1 MAKSAR
7 FQVDPRLA
15 TLLGESYR
23 SSEHALKE
31 LVDNAWDA
39 DARQV
44 DIQLPAPM
52 TSDPIVI
59 RDDGTGM
66 TEQEVR
72 SEYLKVA
79 SDRRSRKGEETEALR
94 RRIKGRKGIGKF
106 AGLMVASTMAMETRA
121 RGKRTSLLIRKEDLV
136 DSRQDLEKIDLPLTT
151 SGCDEREHGTSITL
165 TNLNQA
171 LAFPT
176 VERLREL
183 LVLEYGRRPDFTI
196 RVNGE
201 ALAIEDIPGEA
212 FTERVQLEEVGPV
225 KLSLTFADGKKP
237 LKHSGVVVRIGGK
250 IVGKPIYFGL
260 EEDEEIP
267 GKLLKK
273 VYGEIEADGL
283 AADVTA
289 DWGAVIENST
299 GFKAMETWA
308 REQLKEKLNKVFV
321 RQMSLARARL
331 QQEIDRRLA
340 GLPEHR
346 RRLAEAALQRV
357 IARFYGESEERRDTI
372 INVML
377 DAFERDEYWAVI
389 QAIEVARH
397 QGVATFADALG
408 QFGLVDMAVIGLQT
422 RRRLEILDR
431 LDELMT
437 RPDAQEKELHQVI
450 ERNLWLLEGDF
461 TLLSSNQTVATIL
474 KKWADRE
481 FTGERAKKRPDLLLC
496 AMLTGRHLLI
506 EFKEPGHS
514 IDRDDETQATKY
526 RDDLRKHFDPLDVLV
541 IGGRSAPSVDAN
553 WRPSGLYVR
562 SYAAVVSAARA
573 RLSWLLDQLK
583 TDQQAA

>member
-39 DARQV
+39 DAHEV

-52 TSDPIVI
+52 TNDPIII

-79 SDRRSRKGEETEALR
+79 SDRRSRKGEETLSLK

-106 AGLMVASTMAMETRA
+106 AGLMAASTMVMETRA
-121 RGKRTSLLIRKEDLV
+121 HGKRTSLVIRKEDLL

-151 SGCDEREHGTSITL
+151 SECDERDHGTTITL
-165 TNLNQA
+165 TDLNQA

-176 VERLREL
+176 AERLREL
-183 LVLEYGRRPDFTI
+183 LVLEYGRRSDFTI

-212 FTERVQLEEVGPV
+212 FTERAQLQAVGPV
-225 KLSLTFADGKKP
+225 KLSLTFADGKRP
-237 LKHSGVVVRIGGK
+237 LKHPGVVVRVGGK
-250 IVGKPIYFGL
+250 VVGKPIYFGL
-260 EEDEEIP
+260 DEDEEVP

-283 AADVTA
+283 AADVTP
-289 DWGAVIENST
+289 DWGAIIENST
-299 GFKAMETWA
+299 GFKAVEAWA

-321 RQMSLARARL
+321 RQMSLAKARL

-346 RRLAEAALQRV
+346 RRFAEAALQRV
-357 IARFYGESEERRDTI
+357 LTKFYGESEERRGI
-372 INVML
+372 VINVML

-437 RPDAQEKELHQVI
+437 RPDTQEKELHQVI
-450 ERNLWLLEGDF
+450 ERNLWLLEGEF

-474 KKWADRE
+474 KKWADKE
-481 FTGERAKKRPDLLLC
+481 FTGDRAKKRPDLLLC

-526 RDDLRKHFDPLDVLV
+526 RDDLRRHFDPLDVLV
-541 IGGRSAPSVDAN
+541 IGGRAATSVDAN
-553 WRPSGLYVR
+553 WRPPGLHVR

-573 RLSWLLDQLK
+573 RLGWLLDQLK